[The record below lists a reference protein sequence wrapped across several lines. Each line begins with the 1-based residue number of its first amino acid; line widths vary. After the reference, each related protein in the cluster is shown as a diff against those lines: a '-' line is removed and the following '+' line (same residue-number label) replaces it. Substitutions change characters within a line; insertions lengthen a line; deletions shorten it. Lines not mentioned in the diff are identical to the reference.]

1 MDSNKNFLDSR
12 ATNLQ
17 VFSEPLHGALSTR
30 QLSIVNKIPPG
41 HKT

>member
-1 MDSNKNFLDSR
+1 MDSNKNFLNSR

-17 VFSEPLHGALSTR
+17 VFSEPLQGSLSTR
-30 QLSIVNKIPPG
+30 QLLIVNKIPQT